1 MDVLSPE
8 QYLIKKA
15 QAAQS
20 RDDPYEAK
28 AWIITAKALFPQ
40 DFLIQFEAY
49 MLEKNEVLF
58 ESTSYITI
66 LQNPHYLSYNTSH
79 ATCRKTWKPQR
90 DASAI

>member
-66 LQNPHYLSYNTSH
+66 PPLPCL
-79 ATCRKTWKPQR
+79 
-90 DASAI
+90 

>member
-20 RDDPYEAK
+20 KDDPYEAK

-49 MLEKNEVLF
+49 MLEKNEVHF
-58 ESTSYITI
+58 ESPSYTI
-66 LQNPHYLSYNTSH
+66 LSFRKPH
-79 ATCRKTWKPQR
+79 
-90 DASAI
+90 